1 MLRQRSRPG
10 GLWPPDVI
18 CHSQT
23 PPLQEPPGAD
33 VTAEKLDPE
42 DVHRI
47 MDRCFELIT
56 AEVHRFEG
64 TVNQ

>member
-1 MLRQRSRPG
+1 VIRRRQVTV
-10 GLWPPDVI
+10 LFTDVAGFA
-18 CHSQT
+18 
-23 PPLQEPPGAD
+23 PM
-33 VTAEKLDPE
+33 AEKLDPE